1 MAFGLLL
8 VAAELVVPSFT
19 IVWFGLGACVTGLLL
34 LVAPTMPPALQLL
47 IWTISSTALTVTWFS
62 YFRPKMAD
70 RTKAGMSHEA
80 ILGESGMIVKPVIG
94 PMEKGRIRFPIPVLG
109 AEEWDCS
116 SEFPLATGDYATV
129 TGIEGHVLTVTKRQG
144 G

>member
-19 IVWFGLGACVTGLLL
+19 IVWFGLGACVSGLFLL
-34 LVAPTMPPALQLL
+34 AAPTAPPALQLL
-47 IWTISSTALTVTWFS
+47 VWALSSTALTVTWFS
-62 YFRPKMAD
+62 YFRPRMAD
-70 RTKAGMSHEA
+70 RTKAGMSQEA
-80 ILGESGMIVKPVIG
+80 ILGESGMIVKPVTG
-94 PMEKGRIRFPIPVLG
+94 PMEKGRIRFTIPLLG

-116 SEFPLATGDYATV
+116 SLSPLSAGDYATV